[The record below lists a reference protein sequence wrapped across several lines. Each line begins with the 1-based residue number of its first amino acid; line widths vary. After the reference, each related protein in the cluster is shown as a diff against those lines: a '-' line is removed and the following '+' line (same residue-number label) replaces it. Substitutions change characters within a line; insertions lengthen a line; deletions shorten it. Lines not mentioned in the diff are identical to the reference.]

1 MDSMEIKQP
10 TYKNRIKKLLIE
22 NPSEILL
29 TNKYKS
35 AETLVDILEEDLNK
49 FRYDSKE
56 DLNYLQKIFGLIGKL
71 IDGDEV
77 LLKGL
82 YDRFTYIHN
91 FINNLI
97 KSRPQE
103 MSHLEVSNYK
113 LLQRIIEEMENTM
126 LQIYLDNPVEYN
138 YDKEAFIEYIIFT
151 LKYENIVKEAVHKF
165 PHIVNSI
172 DKNNVSLIE
181 KVLDAY
187 LESLDEYLSEE
198 NLGHIDNLI
207 YYGKVLKIIV
217 TSDKVKIDNYSIK
230 KMIDKIKDFYQS
242 KHYTQNRHKEK
253 LTFFINDCINIL
265 TNSCE
270 EETIDYLNY
279 KYEIHSK
286 FKEAHNL
293 EAKRIYLANKKILTP
308 TTKRKI
314 YTFDGEGAFELD
326 DGLSITYEDGI
337 YHLGVHIA
345 DSLSYIG
352 FDNILM
358 DEAKRR
364 TTSIY
369 VDDKCIPMLPFILS
383 GDTISLNV
391 NKQTYC
397 MSYYFDIDALSGSL
411 IKFDIKNEI
420 CEVAGNYTY
429 HQFDEFLNKGTN
441 DLELFNTL
449 MLLTNVSSILKK
461 VYMENPL
468 FTEINDHNHQYEST
482 KVVESAMIYTNYNTA
497 KYFDERCLPFMYRCH
512 SMSPKNMDLLNTLE
526 ENLMSKDKDMSKE
539 IIKFKELMQRAYY
552 SSKNIGHFGL
562 GIDYYSHVTSPL
574 RRLADIIC
582 GICIR
587 KFYLNRDYTKEDIK
601 IVTELIDE
609 MAEQINQKRT
619 SCVDYEIQYLRLKNR
634 EY

>member
-1 MDSMEIKQP
+1 MGNMEISQP
-10 TYKNRIKKLLIE
+10 TYKKYIKRLLE
-22 NPSEILL
+22 KKPDDILL

-35 AETLVDILEEDLNK
+35 AITLVDILEDELND
-49 FRYDSKE
+49 FRYDGDKN
-56 DLNYLQKIFGLIGKL
+56 LTYLSHIFGLIGKL

-77 LLKGL
+77 LLANL
-82 YDRFTYIHN
+82 SDRFTYIHN
-91 FINNLI
+91 FLRNLI
-97 KSRPQE
+97 HSRPKE
-103 MSHLEVSNYK
+103 MSKNETANFR
-113 LLQRIIEEMENTM
+113 LLQKIIDEMENTM

-172 DKNNVSLIE
+172 DSENISLIE

-187 LESLDEYLSEE
+187 LNSLDEYLSEE

-217 TSDKVKIDNYSIK
+217 TSDKVKIDNYSIE
-230 KMIDKIKDFYQS
+230 KMIGKINEFYQS

-253 LTFFINDCINIL
+253 LSFFINDCINIL

-270 EETIDYLNY
+270 EKTIDYLNY
-279 KYEIHSK
+279 KYEIHNR

-308 TTKRKI
+308 TTNKKI
-314 YTFDGEGAFELD
+314 YTFDGDGAFELD

-345 DSLSYIG
+345 DPLSYID
-352 FDNILM
+352 FNNILM

-369 VDDKCIPMLPFILS
+369 IGDKCIPQFPFILS
-383 GDTISLNV
+383 SDTMSLNV
-391 NKQTYC
+391 GKQTWC
-397 MSYYFDIDALSGSL
+397 MSYYFDIDALNGNL
-411 IKFDIKNEI
+411 INFDIKNEI
-420 CEVAGNYTY
+420 CEVAGNYSY
-429 HQFDEFLNKGTN
+429 NQYDEFLNNGTS

-449 MLLTNVSSILKK
+449 MLLTSISSILKK
-461 VYMENPL
+461 VYCENPL
-468 FTEINDHNHQYEST
+468 FSEIGDHNIKAEST
-482 KVVESAMIYTNYNTA
+482 KVVESAMIYTNYNVA
-497 KYFDERCLPFMYRCH
+497 KYFDERGLPFMYRCH

-526 ENLMSKDKDMSKE
+526 ENLMSKDKNMIKE
-539 IIKFKELMQRAYY
+539 INKFKELMQRAYY

-562 GIDYYSHVTSPL
+562 GIDYYSHITSPL

-587 KFYLNRDYTKEDIK
+587 RFYLNKSYTNEDIK

-609 MAEQINQKRT
+609 IAEQINQKRT
-619 SCVDYEIQYLRLKNR
+619 SCVDYEIQYLKLTNQAN
-634 EY
+634 

>member
-1 MDSMEIKQP
+1 MDNMEINQL
-10 TYKNRIKKLLIE
+10 TYTNRIRRLLIE
-22 NPSEILL
+22 SPNDILF

-35 AETLVDILEEDLNK
+35 AITLVEILEEELNE
-49 FRYDSKE
+49 FRYDGDK
-56 DLNYLQKIFGLIGKL
+56 DLSYLSPIFSLIGKL
-71 IDGDEV
+71 IDGDKM
-77 LLKGL
+77 LLKRL
-82 YDRFTYIHN
+82 SDKFTYIHN
-91 FINNLI
+91 FLRNLL

-103 MSHLEVSNYK
+103 MNEVETNNYK
-113 LLQRIIEEMENTM
+113 LLQKIIDQMENTM

-172 DKNNVSLIE
+172 DKDNVSLIE

-187 LESLDEYLSEE
+187 LTSLDEYLSEE

-207 YYGKVLKIIV
+207 YYSKVLKIIV
-217 TSDKVKIDNYSIK
+217 TSDKVKIDNYSIE
-230 KMIDKIKDFYQS
+230 KMIDKINAFYNS

-253 LTFFINDCINIL
+253 LSFFINDCINIL

-308 TTKRKI
+308 TTNRKI

-345 DSLSYIG
+345 DPLSYIN

-369 VDDKCIPMLPFILS
+369 IGDECIPQFPFLLS
-383 GDTISLNV
+383 GDTMSLNI

-397 MSYYFDIDALSGSL
+397 MSYYFDIDALSGNL
-411 IKFDIKNEI
+411 INFDIKNEI
-420 CEVAGNYTY
+420 CEIAGNLTY
-429 HQFDEFLNKGTN
+429 HQYDEYLNKGTN
-441 DLELFNTL
+441 DTELFNTL

-461 VYMENPL
+461 IYNENPL
-468 FTEINDHNHQYEST
+468 FSEINEQSRDTESA
-482 KVVESAMIYTNYNTA
+482 KVVESAMIYTNYNVA
-497 KYFDERCLPFMYRCH
+497 KYFYERGLPFMYRCH

-526 ENLMSKDKDMSKE
+526 ENLMSQDKNMIKE
-539 IIKFKELMQRAYY
+539 INRFKELMQRAYY

-574 RRLADIIC
+574 RRLADIAC
-582 GICIR
+582 AVCIKR
-587 KFYLNRDYTKEDIK
+587 FYLNRNYTKEDIK
-601 IVTELIDE
+601 IMTELIDE
-609 MAEQINQKRT
+609 LAEQINQKRT
-619 SCVDYEIQYLRLKNR
+619 SCIDYEIQYLKLTNR
-634 EY
+634 EN